1 MSNTPNITRMDD
13 GAEMT
18 LIERDE
24 LARLRQENETLKNEK
39 ACSGTEL
46 ETLTIKLMAFTIVWD
61 TAVAKGIE
69 IPSDFDVIDQHCR
82 FVIDSYREKARQII
96 ANYDRKAGK

>member
-61 TAVAKGIE
+61 TSVAKGIE
-69 IPSDFDVIDQHCR
+69 IPPETNAIDHLCG